1 MTLVEGG
8 EALALWLQ
16 RLMLRSPLSQQDQD
30 IVRSFPGVIR
40 KVDGTRDIVRLGE
53 RTSHVSLV
61 VDGVVARF
69 GQTADGNR
77 QFTAFFI
84 RGDMADLHAAVMPVV
99 SSPLQ
104 STCPTVLFQ
113 IDRQVIRTAA
123 AQSPSL
129 AKAFWCDCVTESQIG
144 AEWLVSIGRGSALS
158 RIAHLLCEFACRYG
172 VMSGERDRFPLLLTQ
187 AHIGDAVGLTAVHV
201 NRTIRALRESGSVI
215 AEAGQVTIRDWDLL
229 RRQGGFDPG
238 YLHLNDTDPRAGLH
252 VELELQ

>member
-1 MTLVEGG
+1 MTPGDEK

-16 RLMLRSPLSQQDQD
+16 RLMLRSPLSEQDQD
-30 IVRSFPGVIR
+30 TVRSFPGVIR

-69 GQTADGNR
+69 GQTSDGNR

-104 STCPTVLFQ
+104 ATCPTILYQ
-113 IDRQVIRTAA
+113 IERQVIRTAA

-158 RIAHLLCEFACRYG
+158 RIAHLLCELACRYEPS
-172 VMSGERDRFPLLLTQ
+172 SGRRDRFPLLLTQ

-201 NRTIRALRESGSVI
+201 NRMIRELRESGSVL
-215 AEAGQVTIRDWDLL
+215 AEAGEVTILNWDML
-229 RRQGGFDPG
+229 RRQGGFNER
-238 YLHLNDTDPRAGLH
+238 YLHLNDPEPRAELH
-252 VELELQ
+252 VEMELQ